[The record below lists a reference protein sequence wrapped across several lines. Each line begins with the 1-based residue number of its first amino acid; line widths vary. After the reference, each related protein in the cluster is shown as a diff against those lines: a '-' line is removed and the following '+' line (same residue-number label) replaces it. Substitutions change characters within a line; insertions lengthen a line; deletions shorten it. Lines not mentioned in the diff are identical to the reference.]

1 ELGDYIASDSL
12 SIAKYTADDNI
23 WRIECEYRSG
33 LISSPMRAYKGEEF
47 TGIANRIKRGPIVS
61 NDVECDPHLSAYLEQ
76 YLRPARTRS
85 LLAVPIYYRQAPRFV
100 LVAIM
105 NSGPRVWSQEEIEVL
120 QAAADQL
127 LIAVERAE
135 LFEQI
140 SRGKHEWEAR
150 FDALTDGIFICDR
163 SGKLSR
169 VNQVGAALERQT
181 VDELIGRQCCSIMQ
195 GIKGEDCRVAPVIET
210 GRPVTFEL
218 IPEHMQQALLIT
230 ISPLTSDQPAEDGSA
245 LGAVC
250 VVRDLSELRAAEA
263 AAREQRGFLV
273 KLIEHANDA
282 IFAVSPEGKFIWFNE
297 QLSKLSGYT
306 RDELFISEFNRFIP
320 EGEHKTVV
328 EWFTRALGG
337 EPQTFEMRGVK
348 KSGEVRLLQ
357 VTYTPIYDKGRV
369 SSVLSIA
376 RDITE
381 ERVAAERAAQADK
394 LRALGQLAS
403 GVAHNFNNILAA
415 ILGHAQLARRDSAD
429 DRLLRRID
437 VIERAALDGAQT
449 VKRIQGFAIQQN
461 EDVFEPVDVNQLLQ
475 DSANLTRARWADDA
489 QASGLPY
496 EVELKLRPLPV
507 TRGSSSELR
516 EVFVNIILNA
526 LDAMPQGGLLLISS
540 DVQDCQINVRF
551 TDSGVGMSRP
561 VRQRIF
567 EPFFTTKGTRGMG
580 LGLAVS
586 YSIVERH
593 GGRIEVT
600 S

>member
-1 ELGDYIASDSL
+1 VRAWQGTARSRSEIVCPIFVNSEFWGSLSIDQTGRIRRWTASEIALVEAVTAQIEVAVSHSRLFEEARLAANREALISRIIHGINQSNQLDEIMPLVVKELGDYIDSSSL
-12 SIAKYTADDNI
+12 SIVRYTQEYDLWQVD
-23 WRIECEYRSG
+23 WEYREG
-33 LISSPMRAYKGEEF
+33 RVSSSRLEYPGHEF
-47 TGIANRIKRGPIVS
+47 AAVTSRMNRGPIVC
-61 NDVECDPHLSAYLEQ
+61 NDVEADPAMAPYLER
-76 YLRPARTRS
+76 YFRPARTRS
-85 LLAVPIYYRQAPRFV
+85 LLAVPIYHRQGPRFV

-127 LIAVERAE
+127 LIAIERAE
-135 LFEQI
+135 LFEQV
-140 SRGKHEWEAR
+140 SRGKHEWEAT

-337 EPQTFEMRGVK
+337 EPQT
-348 KSGEVRLLQ
+348 
-357 VTYTPIYDKGRV
+357 
-369 SSVLSIA
+369 
-376 RDITE
+376 
-381 ERVAAERAAQADK
+381 
-394 LRALGQLAS
+394 
-403 GVAHNFNNILAA
+403 
-415 ILGHAQLARRDSAD
+415 
-429 DRLLRRID
+429 
-437 VIERAALDGAQT
+437 
-449 VKRIQGFAIQQN
+449 
-461 EDVFEPVDVNQLLQ
+461 
-475 DSANLTRARWADDA
+475 
-489 QASGLPY
+489 
-496 EVELKLRPLPV
+496 
-507 TRGSSSELR
+507 
-516 EVFVNIILNA
+516 
-526 LDAMPQGGLLLISS
+526 
-540 DVQDCQINVRF
+540 
-551 TDSGVGMSRP
+551 
-561 VRQRIF
+561 
-567 EPFFTTKGTRGMG
+567 
-580 LGLAVS
+580 
-586 YSIVERH
+586 
-593 GGRIEVT
+593 
-600 S
+600 